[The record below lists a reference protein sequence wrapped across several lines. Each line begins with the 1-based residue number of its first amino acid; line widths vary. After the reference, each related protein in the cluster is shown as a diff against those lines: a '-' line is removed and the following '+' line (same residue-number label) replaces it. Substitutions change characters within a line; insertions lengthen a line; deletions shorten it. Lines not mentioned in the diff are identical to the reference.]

1 MLTSLVRI
9 PVVYYSE
16 SKNCYFFFFHVALQ
30 YASSQALKTD
40 LTRTGKRTF
49 TGMLRGN

>member
-1 MLTSLVRI
+1 M
-9 PVVYYSE
+9 PVVYYPE
-16 SKNCYFFFFHVALQ
+16 SKKLLFFFHVALQ